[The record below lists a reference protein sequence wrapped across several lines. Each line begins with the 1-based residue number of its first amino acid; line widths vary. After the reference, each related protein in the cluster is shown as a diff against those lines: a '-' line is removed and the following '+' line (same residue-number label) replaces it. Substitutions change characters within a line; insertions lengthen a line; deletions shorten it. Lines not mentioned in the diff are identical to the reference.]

1 MDTCTEKQ
9 GKRPLEFTNLGFTK
23 KITEGLRGGGV
34 IIILSLE
41 SVGFAEEIRQ

>member
-23 KITEGLRGGGV
+23 NNGGLKGGGGYYYFV
-34 IIILSLE
+34 YG
-41 SVGFAEEIRQ
+41 SVGFTEEIRQ